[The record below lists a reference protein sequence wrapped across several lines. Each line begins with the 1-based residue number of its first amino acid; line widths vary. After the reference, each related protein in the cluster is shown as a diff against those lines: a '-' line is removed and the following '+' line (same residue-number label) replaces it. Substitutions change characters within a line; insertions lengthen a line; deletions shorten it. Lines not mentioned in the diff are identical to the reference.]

1 MMTVWLSFL
10 SIRRPRP
17 HSEHSF
23 LEFYSLV
30 QSSLRRSSGGAPAG
44 RHLLSPPSPSLPPWV
59 YSLWSIA
66 SFPPDSPLNRFS
78 ASPHSFS
85 SSSLPPP
92 PPPSASPAPPQ
103 WPEAAAASSAPPASG
118 LYAAR
123 SAGWWHRGAP
133 SAAPSPPSSCAG
145 PVWTSRTRPLP
156 SRSAFWEN
164 TWGRKCE
171 EKLNYRREKLLIF
184 TLNFTGH
191 LAYRSWQEECFF
203 SFWIF
208 AATNQNSPV
217 CIPFL
222 LITSTMT
229 KYAESS
235 NHADSSFNT
244 CFLSKR
250 NVKTE
255 KNKINSDERKNPAN
269 V

>member
-1 MMTVWLSFL
+1 MMNVCLSVL

-23 LEFYSLV
+23 LEFYSRV
-30 QSSLRRSSGGAPAG
+30 QSSLLQSSGGAAAG
-44 RHLLSPPSPSLPPWV
+44 RLLLSPPSLSLPLWV
-59 YSLWSIA
+59 YSLWLIA

-85 SSSLPPP
+85 SSPTPP

-103 WPEAAAASSAPPASG
+103 WPEAAAASSAPPASA

-123 SAGWWHRGAP
+123 SAGWWRRGAP

-145 PVWTSRTRPLP
+145 PVWPSRTRPPP

-171 EKLNYRREKLLIF
+171 EKLNRREGLLF
-184 TLNFTGH
+184 SLCTEH
-191 LAYRSWQEECFF
+191 LAYRWWQEECFF

-208 AATNQNSPV
+208 AATNQSSPV

-222 LITSTMT
+222 LITSSMT

-235 NHADSSFNT
+235 IMQIPLLTPASCQSLTWNR
-244 CFLSKR
+244 K
-250 NVKTE
+250 
-255 KNKINSDERKNPAN
+255 KNRWEE
-269 V
+269 